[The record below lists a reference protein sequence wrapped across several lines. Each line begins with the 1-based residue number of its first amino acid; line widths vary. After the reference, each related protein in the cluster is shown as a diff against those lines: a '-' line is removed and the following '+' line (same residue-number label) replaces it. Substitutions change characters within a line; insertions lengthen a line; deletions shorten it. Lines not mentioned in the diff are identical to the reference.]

1 MDEIVEQLR
10 EANTQVAWGLELP
23 SHEMTVEAEEQILMP
38 LPRDYREFLLTVSD
52 VLVGSLEPAVVADPS
67 AHNYLPEVCA
77 TAWSLGVPRTL
88 IPFCQAGDNY
98 YCLSLEGE
106 VLYWAEG
113 ELTDDSW
120 ENIWYWARD
129 VWLES

>member
-1 MDEIVEQLR
+1 MEEIIEQLR

-23 SHEMTVEAEEQILMP
+23 THEMTVEAEEQILLP

-77 TAWSLGVPRTL
+77 TAWDVGVPRHL
-88 IPFCQAGDNY
+88 LVFCQAGDSY
-98 YCLSLEGE
+98 YCLDPEGE
-106 VLYWAEG
+106 VQLWRDGAM
-113 ELTDDSW
+113 TDETW
-120 ENIWYWARD
+120 ETIWYWARD

>member
-1 MDEIVEQLR
+1 MDEIVDLLR

-23 SHEMTVEAEEQILMP
+23 THEMTVEAEEQILLP

-77 TAWSLGVPRTL
+77 TAWSQGVPRSL
-88 IPFCQAGDNY
+88 IAFCQMANGY
-98 YCLSLEGE
+98 YCLDPEGE
-106 VLYWAEG
+106 VLLWQDG
-113 ELTDDSW
+113 DLTDESW
-120 ENIWYWARD
+120 ETIWYWARD